1 MSKDRNKSEN
11 LVATLFAVYAI
22 ILVLC
27 IAIYAIFKLLKVDI
41 TLATNLLLWSAA
53 IFAPVAVLM
62 TYNSWREQKGSEVV
76 AILAKDI
83 TTDILELRALN
94 NEIFSGVC
102 VSNISFEKS
111 QKNVN
116 EFHDLRIQIK
126 KSIILLNEYLKNE
139 NLYKITKIFNQQ
151 AQERNVEYWDILH
164 KNSNKYAR
172 ETVKKSQIGFDPILE
187 QLINYTLYK

>member
-126 KSIILLNEYLKNE
+126 KSIILLND
-139 NLYKITKIFNQQ
+139 NLYEITTSFNQQ
-151 AQERNVEYWDILH
+151 TQERNVEYGDILH

-172 ETVKKSQIGFDPILE
+172 ETIRKSQIGFEPILM

>member
-1 MSKDRNKSEN
+1 MHECQEIRSANINQKEDRF
-11 LVATLFAVYAI
+11 L
-22 ILVLC
+22 
-27 IAIYAIFKLLKVDI
+27 IYERDL
-41 TLATNLLLWSAA
+41 
-53 IFAPVAVLM
+53 
-62 TYNSWREQKGSEVV
+62 
-76 AILAKDI
+76 
-83 TTDILELRALN
+83 LELRALN

-151 AQERNVEYWDILH
+151 TQERNVEYGDILH